1 MSEIS
6 RSISREKIVH
16 DLHTLRRSLIE
27 DFGIVEPRIA
37 VMALNPHAGD
47 GGLLGNEEQEII
59 RPAIVE
65 AFRQGVLAFGPFAAD
80 GLFAG
85 GGYAKY
91 DGILAMYHD
100 QGLAPFKTLSPDG
113 VNFTAGLAKVRTSP
127 DHGTAYDI
135 AGQDKADAQSMRSAI
150 YAAIDIVEHRRAWT
164 EWSRNPLQR
173 AEREKGGRD
182 NLGQRPAADRTGGLV
197 MTPQKKIRVGAG
209 FVAIWVLL
217 GGAWL
222 CDYFFGDTEFW
233 KLASGELTV
242 LLGIGAGTAMIRE
255 GRRGQEAVNA
265 AAKDAGAGKQAAEE
279 TRTGET
285 QTGNTA
291 AKDAGIAG
299 PAVGETQAGETQA
312 GNTTG
317 KGTAARTARQPEE
330 KKR

>member
-1 MSEIS
+1 
-6 RSISREKIVH
+6 
-16 DLHTLRRSLIE
+16 
-27 DFGIVEPRIA
+27 
-37 VMALNPHAGD
+37 
-47 GGLLGNEEQEII
+47 
-59 RPAIVE
+59 
-65 AFRQGVLAFGPFAAD
+65 
-80 GLFAG
+80 
-85 GGYAKY
+85 
-91 DGILAMYHD
+91 
-100 QGLAPFKTLSPDG
+100 
-113 VNFTAGLAKVRTSP
+113 
-127 DHGTAYDI
+127 
-135 AGQDKADAQSMRSAI
+135 
-150 YAAIDIVEHRRAWT
+150 
-164 EWSRNPLQR
+164 
-173 AEREKGGRD
+173 
-182 NLGQRPAADRTGGLV
+182 

-265 AAKDAGAGKQAAEE
+265 AGKDAGS
-279 TRTGET
+279 
-285 QTGNTA
+285 
-291 AKDAGIAG
+291 AG